1 MEIILKE
8 KEKNEKDKTKKEEK
22 PKEEGKQIKL
32 GVFEED
38 DYFEEFEQ
46 NYDFQRKD
54 TIELKQWQADWEDE
68 EINDNFEEILKAE
81 IANNKK

>member
-1 MEIILKE
+1 MEK
-8 KEKNEKDKTKKEEK
+8 KKDEKDKTDKKDKEK

-46 NYDFQRKD
+46 NRNYIEKKD
-54 TIELKQWQADWEDE
+54 ENELKQWQDDWEDE
-68 EINDNFEEILKAE
+68 EIKDNFEEILKSE
-81 IANNKK
+81 LSNFKK

>member
-1 MEIILKE
+1 MDKT
-8 KEKNEKDKTKKEEK
+8 KNEKDKTKKEEK

-32 GVFEED
+32 GAFEED